1 MILKTHPNYKNLNNS
16 IFKQES
22 ESEWTNQHY
31 LRRKRGGATVI
42 FSTELT
48 EEKKFISKP
57 RRPISNV
64 VTHHLVVARPL
75 FDCYTHYIVLRQR
88 TRTQE
93 ERHLQAG
100 SVSQKCNDTT
110 AHNQK
115 AGSRCRDAQK
125 LRRPPEQT
133 TASESRTFRLG
144 DAEDDL
150 LEDTTSATALSNQ
163 NDFSRLHERV

>member
-1 MILKTHPNYKNLNNS
+1 M
-16 IFKQES
+16 
-22 ESEWTNQHY
+22 
-31 LRRKRGGATVI
+31 I

-75 FDCYTHYIVLRQR
+75 FDCYTHDIVLHQR

-93 ERHLQAG
+93 ERHLQAW
-100 SVSQKCNDTT
+100 SVSQKCDNTT

-115 AGSRCRDAQK
+115 AGSRCRDALK
-125 LRRPPEQT
+125 LRRPAEQT

-144 DAEDDL
+144 DEDDDL
-150 LEDTTSATALSNQ
+150 LEDTASATASSNQ
-163 NDFSRLHERV
+163 NDFGRLNERV